1 MASVRCPHQKC
12 VPCAYK
18 IKEQTIN
25 SLFQT
30 GMRGSLILDLDR
42 IPDFRRKIDAGT
54 PFWLPPAP
62 WCVSKWAQI
71 PFSFTFCWLPPVPC
85 LFPNGLLMRFGNIGG
100 SQTSCRQVQCLYH
113 SFCWISKRL
122 RLSSF
127 GAYARQWVPTMQLSR
142 LFGPRRACHSARAP
156 HARVANAQANAHPHE
171 REKMKTLRIYV
182 KT

>member
-100 SQTSCRQVQCLYH
+100 SQTSCRQVQCLYRKPH
-113 SFCWISKRL
+113 RLAYRRSLPRTCCHVLSASVPHASSL
-122 RLSSF
+122 RLILYLGS
-127 GAYARQWVPTMQLSR
+127 WCMQ
-142 LFGPRRACHSARAP
+142 
-156 HARVANAQANAHPHE
+156 
-171 REKMKTLRIYV
+171 
-182 KT
+182 